1 MELRYAV
8 ADEPF
13 SGEFLIIA
21 NQLRTAKNG
30 RSYLAMRIGDGTGE
44 LPVKIWDADV
54 ELFNSLE
61 AGRVIA
67 LQNIRPRLFNH
78 QIQLEWNGRD
88 RELFRVL
95 PEAETDYQKFLP
107 QSPSDLNQCWD
118 FLAEVIV
125 TIDDPVLQRV
135 LSYFFSNPDFK
146 AAFIR
151 VPAALKRHH
160 AYIGGLLEHTAG
172 VTAICKA
179 AAEYYPLVKRDLLL
193 TGAILHDIGKVKT
206 YQITKGFDGTTEGK
220 LIGHLVLGVEM
231 VEEAFANLNKGY
243 ERGELHNRLIHLLV
257 SHHGIM
263 EWGSPVEPLTL
274 EACILHH
281 ADNLDAQVTKYL
293 TVMRSEVQPAEWS
306 AFDPGL
312 GRSLFLGSAVEPEEE
327 SSTMAPESSSGL
339 E

>member
-1 MELRYAV
+1 MELRQAT
-8 ADEPF
+8 ADQPI
-13 SGEFLIIA
+13 SGEFLITA

-30 RSYLAMRIGDGTGE
+30 RPYLAMEIGDGTGE
-44 LPVKIWDADV
+44 LPVKIWDADT
-54 ELFNSLE
+54 ELFNSL
-61 AGRVIA
+61 AVGKVIA
-67 LQNIRPRLFNH
+67 LKNIRPRLFNN
-78 QIQLEWNGRD
+78 QIQLEWNGKE

-95 PEAETDYQKFLP
+95 PDEEADYQKFLP
-107 QSPSDLNQCWD
+107 QAPSDLNRCWD
-118 FLAEVIV
+118 FLSETIAAV
-125 TIDDPVLQRV
+125 TDPNLQAVLRF
-135 LSYFFSNPDFK
+135 FFSDPDFK
-146 AAFIR
+146 ASFIR

-206 YQITKGFDGTTEGK
+206 YQIAKGFDATTEGK

-231 VEEAFANLNKGY
+231 VERAVASLDGGSD
-243 ERGELHNRLIHLLV
+243 RRILHDSLIHLLV

-281 ADNLDAQVTKYL
+281 ADNLDAQVTKFL
-293 TVMRSEVQPAEWS
+293 TVIRGEPRPVEWS

-312 GRSLFLGSAVEPEEE
+312 GRSVYLGPEEE
-327 SSTMAPESSSGL
+327 LDE
-339 E
+339 